1 MVTYWKRHNKLN
13 KKVALVL
20 QNKFLPN

>member
-13 KKVALVL
+13 KKVVLVL